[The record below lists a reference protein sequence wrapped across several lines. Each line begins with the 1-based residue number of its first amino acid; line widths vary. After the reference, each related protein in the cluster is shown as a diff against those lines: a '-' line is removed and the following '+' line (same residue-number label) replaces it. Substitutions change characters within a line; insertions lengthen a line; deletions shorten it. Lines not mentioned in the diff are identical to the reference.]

1 MNKIH
6 YKTKLSKY
14 WYLNPWN
21 ACMVLRTETWDITYK
36 YIQLIREHEE
46 QSEASKALSGAYNL
60 CLKERQELEIEN
72 KELKICLGVHGLDDE
87 KDFVK
92 AFADL
97 QNRHCISI
105 DENIRL
111 MAKRNCLEVE
121 LNQLKSKLNLT
132 ESELERQKYINTKL
146 IK

>member
-14 WYLNPWN
+14 WYLNPWK

-60 CLKERQELEIEN
+60 CLKARQDLEKEN
-72 KELKICLGVHGLDDE
+72 EELKICLGVHGIDNE
-87 KDFVK
+87 RDFTQ

-97 QNRHCISI
+97 QNRHLISI
-105 DENIRL
+105 DNNL
-111 MAKRNCLEVE
+111 TLTAKNDSLKYE
-121 LNQLKSKLNLT
+121 LNELKSEFELT
-132 ESELERQKYINTKL
+132 YAELKRQKYINTKR
-146 IK
+146 I

>member
-14 WYLNPWN
+14 WYLNPWK

-46 QSEASKALSGAYNL
+46 QSEASKTLSGAYNL
-60 CLKERQELEIEN
+60 CLKERRELETEN
-72 KELKICLGVHGLDDE
+72 KELKICLGVHGLDNE

-97 QNRHCISI
+97 QNRHSISI
-105 DENIRL
+105 DENLRL
-111 MAKRNCLEVE
+111 MAKRNCLQDE
-121 LNQLKSKLNLT
+121 LNEVKSKLKLT
-132 ESELERQKYINTKL
+132 EAELERQKHINKILTK
-146 IK
+146 